1 MPPEQIKLGKFQAS
15 RMIVKQSWE
24 VLNKDM
30 EIMWFPIISF
40 FTTIIAIV
48 AMGAIYYF
56 VVLGGNLEV
65 FSHGRENVN
74 NVAVYGTLLIFYIV
88 TFFIVN
94 FFEAGLF
101 IIVQGRL
108 SGNNLG
114 FMDGLRG
121 AGKNFIKIF
130 YWSLISATVGMI
142 LRIIEDKFKLIGRIV
157 SSILGAAWGILTYFS
172 LPSMIVGNLSVK
184 DSFKESAAII
194 RKTWGETLIVNFGVG
209 LFFAVLTFVLL
220 AISIGT
226 IVLIPTYQ
234 VIITTIVLFFLALFM
249 MSIISSTLNS
259 IFKLALFNYA
269 RTGQVPAGFSEE
281 LIIGAIK
288 K

>member
-15 RMIVKQSWE
+15 KMIVKQSWE

-101 IIVQGRL
+101 IIVQGRF

-130 YWSLISATVGMI
+130 YWSLISATVGVI

-209 LFFAVLTFVLL
+209 LFFGVLTFALL
-220 AISIGT
+220 ALSVGT

-234 VIITTIVLFFLALFM
+234 VIVTTVVLFFLALFM
-249 MSIISSTLNS
+249 MAIISSTLSS

-269 RTGQVPAGFSEE
+269 RTGQVPSGFSEE